1 MKDYHRNL
9 ANTRLFRDM
18 AKAMGARPIAR
29 YYRINEA
36 DVRDMLEYIGKS
48 RSPARDASGEAPTP
62 EEDAASR
69 NSLALAPLV
78 AARARELIKEELK
91 NDRRRS

>member
-1 MKDYHRNL
+1 MKDYHKTL

-18 AKAMGARPIAR
+18 AKAMGARPLAR
-29 YYRINEA
+29 HYKINES
-36 DVRDMLEYIGKS
+36 DVRDMLEYIGFS
-48 RSPARDASGEAPTP
+48 RSPSRDASGEAPTP

-78 AARARELIKEELK
+78 AARARELTKKEIE
-91 NDRRRS
+91 NGRRRS